1 MFLVANSKKPVQ
13 PIGAARILVQ
23 LMKQDSQDYP
33 PGLEK
38 VTVLLMELDLQP
50 PGGQLKLI
58 YGKAGVGKYT
68 TKIVAWMEGR
78 I

>member
-1 MFLVANSKKPVQ
+1 
-13 PIGAARILVQ
+13 
-23 LMKQDSQDYP
+23 
-33 PGLEK
+33 
-38 VTVLLMELDLQP
+38 MEFDLQP